1 MVSTQERRH
10 EWFSIGEV
18 GPEEKKSLCSF
29 VKKKNTHTQNSFF
42 LKIWFYYFW
51 LCNHFSI
58 YLWAFIKSV
67 NDASFLQIALVNLCR
82 NIIDH
87 HHWAQCTEVRL
98 NLRKNALD
106 VGKIPK
112 SFILTTTFF
121 NSAFMLD
128 EYKPINTFLTFK
140 IEKIYYF

>member
-1 MVSTQERRH
+1 M
-10 EWFSIGEV
+10 
-18 GPEEKKSLCSF
+18 K
-29 VKKKNTHTQNSFF
+29 SFF
-42 LKIWFYYFW
+42 AMAIWFYYFW

-87 HHWAQCTEVRL
+87 HHWAQCTEVWL

-106 VGKIPK
+106 DGKIPT
-112 SFILTTTFF
+112 SFILTTTFVY
-121 NSAFMLD
+121 SAFILD
-128 EYKPINTFLTFK
+128 EFNPINRSFITFLKFK
-140 IEKIYYF
+140 IEKIFFLSVQTIVDHEEMNVSDFNDA